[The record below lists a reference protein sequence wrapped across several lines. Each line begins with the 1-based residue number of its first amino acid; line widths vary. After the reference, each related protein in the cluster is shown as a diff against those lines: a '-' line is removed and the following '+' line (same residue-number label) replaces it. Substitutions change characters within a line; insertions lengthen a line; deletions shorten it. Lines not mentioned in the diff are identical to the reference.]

1 MGAPRGSAAL
11 AADLPASHDEPRAGW
26 AGGGGSRR
34 RLSRARSA
42 TPRSAAA
49 EPRAGQPNR
58 AAPLRQRRRAGP
70 LSPRRAPVSS
80 LARRAPPPA
89 AGRGGRREGGEG
101 GAAPPPRSR
110 PGARCAAR
118 PRGGDGNARPGGGA
132 AGGARA
138 GGAAGVVGTGERRG
152 CPGTEPREAVGEGGD
167 AGRRGEPRPWAAA
180 LPRLPQGGRR
190 AGVGRTRGGN
200 GGRGPRPCGEG
211 GGAGG
216 HLAGVGAGL
225 CRPSFVICYLNKH
238 AEAREN
244 SVRAGS
250 RIVWRFVLLLVFGV
264 VFFFL

>member
-152 CPGTEPREAVGEGGD
+152 CPGTEPCEAVGEGGD

-200 GGRGPRPCGEG
+200 GRRGPRPCGEG
-211 GGAGG
+211 GGCCGRSPGG
-216 HLAGVGAGL
+216 GGGRAVPTFL
-225 CRPSFVICYLNKH
+225 CN
-238 AEAREN
+238 
-244 SVRAGS
+244 
-250 RIVWRFVLLLVFGV
+250 LLLK
-264 VFFFL
+264 